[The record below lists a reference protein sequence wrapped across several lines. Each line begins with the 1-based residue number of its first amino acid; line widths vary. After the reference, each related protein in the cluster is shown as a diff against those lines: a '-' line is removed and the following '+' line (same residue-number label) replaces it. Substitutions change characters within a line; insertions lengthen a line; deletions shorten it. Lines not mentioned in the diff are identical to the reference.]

1 MGYYYEFYDPI
12 DMEKIEEGK
21 FIGMPFFYNELPI
34 KIDIKTTGLPLDF
47 IVLLS
52 RKEAIE
58 LQNIMISNNTL
69 FTDLM
74 DKYRIE
80 CLIIK
85 IT

>member
-1 MGYYYEFYDPI
+1 MGVYYEFYEPFQ
-12 DMEKIEEGK
+12 MKKIVEGK
-21 FIGMPFFYNELPI
+21 FAGMPFFYNDLPVKICI
-34 KIDIKTTGLPLDF
+34 KSTGLPLDF

-74 DKYRIE
+74 DEYE
-80 CLIIK
+80 VDCLIIK